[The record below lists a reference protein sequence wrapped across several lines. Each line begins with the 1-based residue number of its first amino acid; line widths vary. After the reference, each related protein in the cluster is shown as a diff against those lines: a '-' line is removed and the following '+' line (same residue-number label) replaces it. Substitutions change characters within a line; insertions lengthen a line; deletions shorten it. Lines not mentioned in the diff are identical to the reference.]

1 HTPHPF
7 PTRRSADLK
16 ATIDYINDMILTN
29 VDGVRP
35 GKVQELK
42 TAIAEAYQVYLQS
55 DDANEIK
62 AAISNLCEKAQEL
75 WLIVSKAELKDRK
88 STRLNSSHVS

>member
-1 HTPHPF
+1 
-7 PTRRSADLK
+7 
-16 ATIDYINDMILTN
+16 MILTN

-42 TAIAEAYQVYLQS
+42 TATAEAYQVYLQS
-55 DDANEIK
+55 DDANEIKK

-75 WLIVSKAELKDRK
+75 WLIVSKAELNALIEAAETI
-88 STRLNSSHVS
+88 SAGAVIQI